1 MPLWL
6 APDPLVVASRS
17 EVRRAML
24 EAAGIPLIVHPADVD
39 ERALETRH
47 QSADA
52 SDTALMLAREKAKA
66 VAAKFSGYFVL
77 GADQTLV
84 LGNRRFTK
92 PADLDAAREQ
102 LRALSGRTHE
112 LHSAVVIMRDG
123 RALFSHADVARMTV
137 RSLSERFIANYVEAA
152 GEAVTASVGA
162 YQLERLGVHL
172 FERVEGDHFTVLGL
186 PLLPLLAFLRRERC
200 LDS

>member
-6 APDPLVVASRS
+6 ASDPLVVASRS
-17 EVRRAML
+17 AARRAML
-24 EAAGIPLIVHPADVD
+24 EAAGITLVIHPADVD
-39 ERALETRH
+39 ERALEARNPT
-47 QSADA
+47 ATA
-52 SDTALMLAREKAKA
+52 SEVALVLAREKARA
-66 VAAKFSGYFVL
+66 VASRFPGHFVL

-92 PADLDAAREQ
+92 PADVEAAREQ

-112 LHSAVVIMRDG
+112 LHSAVVVIRDG
-123 RALFSHADVARMTV
+123 RALFSHSDVARMTV
-137 RSLSERFIANYVEAA
+137 RSLSERFIANYIEAA
-152 GEAVTASVGA
+152 GAAVTASVGA
-162 YQLERLGVHL
+162 YQLEALGVHL